1 MDNALR
7 ILIVEDSADDAELL
21 LWELR
26 RGGYD
31 PVWQRV
37 ETAETMA
44 AALDNQEWDIVIADY
59 VMPRFT
65 GLAALELLQSK
76 GIDLPFIIVSGKV
89 GEDAAVEAMRAG
101 AHDYL
106 VKGHMARL
114 IPAVK
119 RELSEY
125 RVRLE
130 RKQAEAEL
138 YLLKKAIG
146 TMPIGVTITDIKGMI
161 IYTNPSEAVMHGYS
175 VEELTGR
182 DARILAPPDTW
193 KKGPPRLKAMKGL
206 IRESINIRK
215 DGSAFPVY
223 LISNVVR
230 DVGGEPIAIIS
241 TCEDITERKR
251 FEGTLRKQLAAM
263 ESSMDGMAILDNKG
277 HYVYVNHAHAEIF
290 GYHSPDELVGKSWRV
305 LYEEGERRKI
315 EYEILSL
322 LRLEGKWRGEAVGKR
337 RDGTTF
343 PQEISLTVIEEGGII
358 CVVRDITERKAT
370 EEKLMYMSTHDPLT
384 GFYNRAYFEEEMD
397 RLQRSRQFPVSIVMA
412 DLDGLKE
419 INDTQGHAAGDR
431 LLQEAAKVLYSVF
444 RAEDMVARIG
454 GDEFVVLL
462 PEADA
467 TVVEKALK
475 RIRETLEERSRS
487 IDQIQVSL
495 SLGAATAEDS
505 SKLLEA
511 MKLADER
518 MYQDKLSRNSR
529 LSGKSAGLDEDVK
542 EEGFH
547 FFTPAK

>member
-1 MDNALR
+1 MGTALR
-7 ILIVEDSADDAELL
+7 ILIVEDSVDDAELL

-26 RGGYD
+26 RGGYE
-31 PVWQRV
+31 PVWERV
-37 ETAETMA
+37 ETAEAMMA
-44 AALDNQEWDIVIADY
+44 ALENREWDIVIADY
-59 VMPRFT
+59 VMPKFT
-65 GLAALELLQSK
+65 GLAALELLQSE
-76 GIDLPFIIVSGKV
+76 GLDLPFIIVSGKV

-114 IPAVK
+114 VPAVK

-125 RVRLE
+125 RIRLE

-138 YLLKKAIG
+138 YLLKKAIE
-146 TMPIGVTITDIKGMI
+146 TMPIGVTITDIKGII
-161 IYTNPSEAVMHGYS
+161 IYTNPAEAVMHGYS

-206 IRESINIRK
+206 IRESVNIRK

-251 FEGTLRKQLAAM
+251 FEETLRKQLAAM
-263 ESSMDGMAILDNKG
+263 ESSMDGMAILDKKG
-277 HYVYVNHAHAEIF
+277 NYVYVNHAHAEIF
-290 GYHSPDELVGKSWRV
+290 GYDSPDELVGKNWRV
-305 LYEEGERRKI
+305 LYEEGESRKI
-315 EYEILSL
+315 EHEIMSL

-397 RLQRSRQFPVSIVMA
+397 RLERSRLFPVSIVMA

-419 INDTQGHAAGDR
+419 INDTHGHAAGDK

-462 PEADA
+462 PEAGA
-467 TVVEKALK
+467 AVVENALK
-475 RIRETLEERSRS
+475 RIRETLEDASRS
-487 IDQIQVSL
+487 LEGIPLSL
-495 SLGAATAEDS
+495 SLGTATAEDS
-505 SKLLEA
+505 GKLLEA

-518 MYQDKLSRNSR
+518 MYQDKLSRNGR
-529 LSGKSAGLDEDVK
+529 ISGKMAGLDGDVK
-542 EEGFH
+542 EEALRLGS
-547 FFTPAK
+547 TGK